1 MPNQYQNL
9 YGTFQMTIPASGS
22 FSGSAFFNGEGLMAV
37 IIPGTFT
44 TAPLTF
50 QHAIEPPHAGG
61 AWTNLYVGTVEYTVG
76 TLYGTA
82 TLFLP
87 PADLPGLQWVRL
99 RSGNAAAGTVQSSAG
114 SFVALTRPI

>member
-1 MPNQYQNL
+1 MPGYQNL

-22 FSGSAFFNGEGLMAV
+22 FSGSAFFNGEGLAAIV
-37 IIPGTFT
+37 IPGTFT

-50 QHAIEPPHAGG
+50 QHALVAPHDGG
-61 AWTNLYVGTVEYTVG
+61 TWTNVYVGTAEYTIG
-76 TLYGTA
+76 TLAGTA

-87 PADLPGLQWVRL
+87 PADLAGLQWVRL
-99 RSGNAAAGTVQSSAG
+99 RSGNAAAGTVQSAAG